1 MFYLLFLQFCIL
13 DHSHQQQHELFH
25 CRWQPCRCHQKHLH
39 KFLPKIFKS
48 LPLATRQLPESGSL
62 IRLLF
67 SALGSS
73 GSPVRFPNPLAS
85 GHSWQLGNLTTG
97 SPASSSVSCL
107 AGFCVF
113 LPNPFFGP
121 FSLWFTALPSSYV
134 RIIHKFF
141 YSYQC
146 LTSSFQS
153 VYSVLQL
160 VWTGMGVGREIMITI
175 LASFAQS
182 YSQVQIICI

>member
-25 CRWQPCRCHQKHLH
+25 CRWQPCECHQKHLH
-39 KFLPKIFKS
+39 KILPKIFKS

-62 IRLLF
+62 LRLLF
-67 SALGSS
+67 SVLCPGFHWITSIIICFVLG
-73 GSPVRFPNPLAS
+73 GFLCFP
-85 GHSWQLGNLTTG
+85 TE
-97 SPASSSVSCL
+97 
-107 AGFCVF
+107 
-113 LPNPFFGP
+113 PFFRP

-134 RIIHKFF
+134 WIIHKFF

-146 LTSSFQS
+146 LASSFQS

-160 VWTGMGVGREIMITI
+160 VWTAMGVGREIMITI